1 MLLGFEKPRE
11 KMAKTRN
18 LVFLEQ
24 RVYRVGEKSENQRK
38 TREKSK
44 VVENQVLWLV
54 ELLS

>member
-18 LVFLEQ
+18 LGFL
-24 RVYRVGEKSENQRK
+24 RNNVYKVGEKSENQRK

-44 VVENQVLWLV
+44 VAENQVLWLV
-54 ELLS
+54 GLLS